1 MVSVKGYKLLKF
13 IQSHSYTAADKTPYP
28 ESADGPDI
36 DAYIRELKCARS
48 LVGDL
53 VDRGCICLVSK
64 CYSAYRLTEC
74 GRGEIEQYRRR
85 WHEGI
90 RSWLAVI
97 IAFFSFLIAA

>member
-1 MVSVKGYKLLKF
+1 MVSAKGYKLLKF
-13 IQSHSYTAADKTPYP
+13 IQSHSFTGEDKTPYP
-28 ESADGPDI
+28 EAADGSDI
-36 DAYIRELKCARS
+36 DSYIRELKCVKS
-48 LVGDL
+48 LKGDL
-53 VDRGCICLVSK
+53 ADRGCICLVSK